1 MSVDVW
7 DDGTAYEL
15 YVGRWSRRIAAEF
28 VRWLALPPGAAWLD
42 FGCGSGALTQTVLA
56 EASPGLVVGCDQSN
70 GYIDY
75 ARHHTPDPR
84 ARFVVASLADVPEVD
99 GGYDA
104 CVSGLVL
111 NFLPAPDVAIATL
124 ASAVRRGGT
133 VAAYVWDYEE
143 GMELMRVFW
152 DAAVALDPAAR
163 ALDEGTRFPLC
174 RPDPLHRLF
183 ERSGLQHVSVCAMDV
198 PTPFLDFDDYWRP
211 FLGGQGPAPGYAMSL
226 SVERREQLRAAIQQ
240 RLRIEADGRILL
252 TARAWA
258 VRGIAGMQSAP

>member
-1 MSVDVW
+1 MNVDVW

-15 YVGRWSRRIAAEF
+15 YVGRWSRPIAAEF
-28 VRWLALPPGAAWLD
+28 VRWLALPSGATWLD

-56 EASPGLVVGCDQSN
+56 EGSPGLVVGCDQSN
-70 GYIDY
+70 GYINY

-84 ARFVVASLADVPEVD
+84 ARFVAASLADLPGVD

-143 GMELMRVFW
+143 GMGLMRAFW

-163 ALDEGTRFPLC
+163 AVDEGTRFPLC

-183 ERSGLQHVSVCAMDV
+183 ERSGLQQVSVRAIDV
-198 PTPFLDFDDYWRP
+198 PTPFRDFDDYWRP

-226 SVERREQLRAAIQQ
+226 SADRREQLRAAVQQ
-240 RLRIEADGRILL
+240 RLRVETDGRILL

-258 VRGIAGMQSAP
+258 IQGIAAA